1 MFQKMK
7 KKYKDQKSIL
17 LVGQTRQMD
26 VYMKACDI
34 VYTKP
39 GGLTS
44 TEAAVSGIPIV
55 HTAPIPGC
63 ESANK
68 RFFVRHG
75 MSIAPRS
82 VEAQVERGRKL
93 LHDPEKR
100 ELMKRAQKET
110 LPVNSAQEIVKILE
124 KKVLEAEN
132 QKSEKCSF

>member
-1 MFQKMK
+1 
-7 KKYKDQKSIL
+7 
-17 LVGQTRQMD
+17 MD
-26 VYMKACDI
+26 VYMKASDI

-100 ELMKRAQKET
+100 ELMKLAQKET